1 MNRPRDTDL
10 IPLDPE
16 IERTFRAR
24 RREQQG
30 FAGVEEMA
38 DEAAV
43 NNQANMGNQVLAI
56 AEDRDRAIRD
66 YAIPMLDGLHPSI
79 VRPEI
84 QATKFE
90 LKPVM
95 FQMLETVG

>member
-1 MNRPRDTDL
+1 MNRPRDTNL

-24 RREQQG
+24 RWEQQG

-38 DEAAV
+38 DEAVA
-43 NNQANMGNQVLAI
+43 NNQANLGNQVLAI

-66 YAIPMLDGLHPSI
+66 HAIPMLDGLHPGI

-84 QATKFE
+84 
-90 LKPVM
+90 
-95 FQMLETVG
+95 